1 MEFEK
6 WGRRRGRH
14 RREHECQPVSQPQLK
29 AEKQAEYPPV
39 GDAKPRNAVKLDHGR
54 CAPGVAGESHGRDHE
69 EDAEVGH
76 NDKMAL
82 FSGEQDRVR

>member
-1 MEFEK
+1 MCRTSD
-6 WGRRRGRH
+6 GANARACGTRRSGESERTAYNAAEQTGYSPMGNA
-14 RREHECQPVSQPQLK
+14 QPW
-29 AEKQAEYPPV
+29 
-39 GDAKPRNAVKLDHGR
+39 NAVKLDHGR

>member
-1 MEFEK
+1 M
-6 WGRRRGRH
+6 GNA
-14 RREHECQPVSQPQLK
+14 QPW
-29 AEKQAEYPPV
+29 
-39 GDAKPRNAVKLDHGR
+39 NAVKLDHGR